1 MSYKPSVGPQMA
13 APNVIPMADIMLVL
27 LIIFMVVT
35 PMLSKGL
42 SVELAKVQNPSDM
55 PDADKD
61 DAVIVGIS
69 ASGDVYLGSAK
80 SDVSQIADQVRDRI
94 SNKLDKTVFV
104 KSDGRAKYG
113 DVVKVVDEI
122 RSAGVDNVGLITD
135 RAENRI
141 AGPLHRRQP
150 DNLRWEARR
159 IPRFPVSFLQHIR
172 PGDCTGTRK
181 QELGATTMGM
191 DVGGKQGGAMATMNV
206 VPLIDIL
213 LVLIIIFMVI
223 TPLTPKGLDAL
234 VPQPAPPN
242 QKQQQDITQKTIVV
256 QILDTGKLKINDE
269 DATWDSLGPRLTDVF
284 KERAEKVAFVKGD
297 DAVRFA
303 DVARAIDVMRG
314 SGIDK
319 VGLITANLEAG
330 K

>member
-1 MSYKPSVGPQMA
+1 MSYKPSVGPQMS

-80 SDVSQIADQVRDRI
+80 SDISQIADQVRDRI

-135 RAENRI
+135 RAEQNR
-141 AGPLHRRQP
+141 R
-150 DNLRWEARR
+150 
-159 IPRFPVSFLQHIR
+159 
-172 PGDCTGTRK
+172 T
-181 QELGATTMGM
+181 
-191 DVGGKQGGAMATMNV
+191 
-206 VPLIDIL
+206 
-213 LVLIIIFMVI
+213 
-223 TPLTPKGLDAL
+223 
-234 VPQPAPPN
+234 APP
-242 QKQQQDITQKTIVV
+242 
-256 QILDTGKLKINDE
+256 
-269 DATWDSLGPRLTDVF
+269 PP
-284 KERAEKVAFVKGD
+284 
-297 DAVRFA
+297 
-303 DVARAIDVMRG
+303 
-314 SGIDK
+314 
-319 VGLITANLEAG
+319 AG
-330 K
+330 